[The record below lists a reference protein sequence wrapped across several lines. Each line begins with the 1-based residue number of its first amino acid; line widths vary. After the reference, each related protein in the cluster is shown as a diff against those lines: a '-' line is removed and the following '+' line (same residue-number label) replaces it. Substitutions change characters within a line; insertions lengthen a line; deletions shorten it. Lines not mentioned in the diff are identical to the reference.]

1 MIKIGQE
8 FGNFLIKAEIG
19 RGGMGTIYYAIDT
32 MLNREVALKLIHPQ
46 YTGQAELMERFK
58 IEAMTQARMNH
69 PNIVMIFSFSR
80 IEENYVIAMEY
91 VDGRSLK
98 ELLLERKKIPLPES
112 LDYLGQIIRALDYAH
127 SLQVIH
133 RDIKPANILV
143 SRDGR
148 IKISDFGIAKVF
160 GTQGLTKTGMLIG
173 TPWYTSPEQILGKDI
188 DYRSDLYSL
197 GITFYEMVTG
207 RVPFHD
213 DTNSEFQI
221 QKAHLETP
229 PPRPS
234 VFNPEIDLQLEKF
247 MLRALEK
254 KVEKRFASARDMV
267 EDLEELRKGVHE
279 ATALSTD
286 RGMLEKKKRLP
297 VFSRAGL
304 AWGGAALLT
313 VFALLWFF
321 FLRPAPPESAES
333 SRDSLVIQE
342 TTPVQVGEVAGGESG
357 IEGLS
362 DPGFSTREDATKESG
377 SVSGDAD
384 KQLPP
389 RMDDPDQ
396 VRLDSRP
403 GQMTAAQ
410 IDRQMVRIKNMIN
423 QRDWISAEELGREIL
438 GVSRVPAAVA
448 AMGVIRFY
456 RGDYVEAQMLMR
468 EALDLRQSVPVP
480 VLHVHEPERGTCRG
494 VLFLKKGVVVFSSAT
509 DPGHSFLWEAV
520 QPGGL
525 QVTSGVGPGL
535 SFDFFLQG
543 KNHNRKLIF
552 QGGGNDREKSLFL
565 ADFIK
570 NNVL

>member
-46 YTGQAELMERFK
+46 FTGQAELMERFK

-80 IEENYVIAMEY
+80 VEDNYVIAMEY
-91 VDGRSLK
+91 VDGKSLK
-98 ELLLERKKIPLPES
+98 ELLLEKKRILLPEA
-112 LDYLGQIIRALDYAH
+112 LDYLNQIIQALDYAH

-143 SRDGR
+143 SKDGR

-213 DTNSEFQI
+213 ETNSEFQI

-254 KVEKRFASARDMV
+254 KVEKRFASARDMS
-267 EDLEELRKGVHE
+267 EDLEELKKGVHE
-279 ATALSTD
+279 ATALSSE
-286 RGMLEKKKRLP
+286 GVFKEKKKALSPFPAVRL
-297 VFSRAGL
+297 V
-304 AWGGAALLT
+304 WGGAALLL
-313 VFALLWFF
+313 VFALLWFVF
-321 FLRPAPPESAES
+321 FRPGAPEVAEL
-333 SRDSLVIQE
+333 SRDSLEQGQLA
-342 TTPVQVGEVAGGESG
+342 PDA
-357 IEGLS
+357 IEEFSSTEAELAGLS
-362 DPGFSTREDATKESG
+362 DPVFSTRDEEDESTVAAP
-377 SVSGDAD
+377 SVTET
-384 KQLPP
+384 PP
-389 RMDDPDQ
+389 ESRIDTPDQ
-396 VRLDSRP
+396 ARPDSRP
-403 GQMTAAQ
+403 ALLTSTR
-410 IDRQMVRIKNMIN
+410 IDRQLVRIKNMIN
-423 QRDWISAEELGREIL
+423 QREWGSAEELGREIL
-438 GVSRVPAAVA
+438 GVSRVPEVVAV
-448 AMGVIRFY
+448 MGVIRFY
-456 RGDYVEAQMLMR
+456 RGDYVEAQMLRR
-468 EALDLRQSVPVP
+468 EALDLQQSVQIPL
-480 VLHVHEPERGTCRG
+480 LHVHEHERGTCRG
-494 VLFLKKGVVVFSSAT
+494 SLFLKKGLVVFSSFT

-520 QPGGL
+520 QPGRL
-525 QVTSGVGPGL
+525 QVAPGVGPAIT
-535 SFDFFLQG
+535 FDFFLQG
-543 KNHNRKLIF
+543 KNHKQRFIF
-552 QGGGNDREKSLFL
+552 PGGGDGRERSVFL